1 MELGLEVGQLKAA
14 GALRVA
20 AELQGGHVEAAVV
33 QEAPEADDAPAAEL
47 FGVLRRPVAA
57 EGLQAAALAPAA
69 GARPGAGAG
78 ATAPGLR
85 PIQVLLQGLAQ
96 CVRA

>member
-33 QEAPEADDAPAAEL
+33 QEAPEAHDAPAAEL
-47 FGVLRRPVAA
+47 LGVLRRPVAA
-57 EGLQAAALAPAA
+57 EGLQAAALAPA